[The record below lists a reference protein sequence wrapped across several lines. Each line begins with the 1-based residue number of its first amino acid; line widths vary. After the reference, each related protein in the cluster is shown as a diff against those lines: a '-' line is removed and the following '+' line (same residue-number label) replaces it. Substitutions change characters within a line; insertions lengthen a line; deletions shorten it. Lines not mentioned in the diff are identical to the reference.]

1 MIGFGSGLTS
11 EEREMVLDAIRRA
24 ELRTS
29 AEIVVVIDRAAG
41 SWRSWALAVAL
52 LLAMIVPWPLI
63 ELTQLGTRTI
73 FLTQL
78 LAAAALVVAFFPQAA
93 RLRLVPRMLRR
104 RKAHEAALREFAARG
119 MTATRDRTGLMIY
132 VALAERYAEIVTDT
146 GISAAIED
154 QQWRGLI
161 DRLIASIEAERLAH
175 GLADIVTGAADSLAT
190 RFPPSP
196 DDRDELANKVVVI

>member
-1 MIGFGSGLTS
+1 MIGFGGGLTS

-154 QQWRGLI
+154 RHWRGLI

-175 GLADIVTGAADSLAT
+175 GLAEIVTGAADSLAA

>member
-154 QQWRGLI
+154 SHWRGLI

-196 DDRDELANKVVVI
+196 DDRDELASKVVVI